1 MPQAPP
7 VPRRAR
13 LAGFLFGAAF
23 LVSSSPASRAAD
35 PQPYQVTIKPTGNAP
50 LDAAIN
56 GSSVLISLR
65 ETAPVG
71 PFALIARAQQDAGR
85 FQTALQSF
93 GFYKG
98 GVKVTIVGRPLDD
111 PGLPDALD
119 AAPAKPP
126 VPVAVTVDPGV
137 QFHLGTVGVDGT
149 LPGPARDTLNLKPGQ
164 PAVASD
170 VLAARTR
177 LLDALRSQGYALAKV
192 SEPVATL
199 REAAEALDVRYTV
212 ETGPR
217 VDLGP
222 IAVTGLDRVN
232 ESFVRRRLLVHQ
244 GEQFSP
250 EAIEKARQ
258 DLASEG
264 VFASVRAEPA
274 TQLDPAGE
282 LPLTFAVTERK
293 RHVVTFGAAYST
305 DLGAGVTATWSD
317 RNLFGNAEQLN
328 LTAGLQG
335 GGSAQKRPGYNAN
348 LQFLKPDFL
357 QRDQQL
363 QADLGAIKQTLQAY
377 DQKAITADVLLN
389 RRFSEHWS
397 GSAGLAF
404 EQERITQEGVG
415 RDYTLIGIPITA
427 KYDSTDNL
435 FLPTRGIRAAAS
447 VTPTESLGSQT
458 NATFVLLQVGG
469 STYIDLAN
477 FSLTNPG
484 RSIVALRGLVG
495 DAQGATQFALPPDKR
510 FYAGGSGTV
519 RGYRYQSVGPHFP
532 ISNNPEGGTS
542 VVAGTVEFRQRILQ
556 SFGAAAFLDA
566 GQVAASSGPGTGT
579 WRVGAGVGA
588 RYYTPIGPIRA
599 DIAVPLSKQTGS
611 DTLEFYIGIGEAF

>member
-7 VPRRAR
+7 FRRRAR
-13 LAGFLFGAAF
+13 MAGFLFGAA
-23 LVSSSPASRAAD
+23 LLSSSSASHAAD

-50 LDAAIN
+50 LDQAIT

-98 GVKVTIVGRPLDD
+98 AVKMTIAGRPLDD
-111 PGLPDALD
+111 PGLADALD
-119 AAPAKPP
+119 AAAAKPP
-126 VPVAVTVDPGV
+126 VPVAVAVDPGV
-137 QFHLGTVGVDGT
+137 QFHLGSVGVDGT
-149 LPGPARDTLNLKPGQ
+149 LPAATREALNLKSGQ

-177 LLDALRSQGYALAKV
+177 LLDSLRSQGYALATV
-192 SEPVATL
+192 SEPIATL
-199 REAAEALDVRYTV
+199 QEAADALDVRYTV
-212 ETGPR
+212 ATGPR

-232 ESFVRRRLLVHQ
+232 GSFVRRRLLVHQ

-250 EAIEKARQ
+250 EATEKARQ
-258 DLASEG
+258 DLAAQG

-274 TQLDPAGE
+274 TALDPEGE

-293 RHVVTFGAAYST
+293 RHVVSFGAAYST
-305 DLGAGVTATWSD
+305 DLGAGVTAAWSD

-389 RRFSEHWS
+389 RKFSEHWS
-397 GSAGLAF
+397 GSAGIAA

-427 KYDSTDNL
+427 RYDSTDNL
-435 FLPTRGIRAAAS
+435 FLPTRGIRGAAS
-447 VTPTESLGSQT
+447 VTPTESLGKQD
-458 NATFVLLQVGG
+458 ATFVLLQVSG
-469 STYIDLAN
+469 STYVDLAG
-477 FSLTNPG
+477 FGLTNPG
-484 RSIVALRGLVG
+484 RSIVALRGLIG
-495 DAQGATQFALPPDKR
+495 DAEGASQFQLPPDKR
-510 FYAGGSGTV
+510 FYAGGSATV

-599 DIAVPLSKQTGS
+599 DIAIPLSKQTGS